1 MPANRG
7 GAPLGSTMGS
17 AEGGAAPKDGERGWE
32 STAAAG
38 AAAAEAKPADTPTAE
53 ATAAIQKMISVLDA
67 AKGARERL
75 RAAHARAAETCAS
88 QLGFDAVLV
97 EPREIVPD
105 AAASGACGC
114 RLACRLAC

>member
-1 MPANRG
+1 
-7 GAPLGSTMGS
+7 MGF
-17 AEGGAAPKDGERGWE
+17 AEGGAAPKDGEGDGE

-38 AAAAEAKPADTPTAE
+38 AAAEAKPADTPTAE
-53 ATAAIQKMISVLDA
+53 ATAAIQKMIPVLDA

>member
-1 MPANRG
+1 
-7 GAPLGSTMGS
+7 MGS
-17 AEGGAAPKDGERGWE
+17 AEDGAAPKDGERGWE

-114 RLACRLAC
+114 RLACRLSC

>member
-1 MPANRG
+1 
-7 GAPLGSTMGS
+7 MGS

-67 AKGARERL
+67 AEEGAREHL
-75 RAAHARAAETCAS
+75 RAAHARAAEACAR

>member
-1 MPANRG
+1 
-7 GAPLGSTMGS
+7 MGS
-17 AEGGAAPKDGERGWE
+17 AEGGAAPKDGEGDGE
-32 STAAAG
+32 STVAAG
-38 AAAAEAKPADTPTAE
+38 AAAEAKPPDTPTAE

-67 AKGARERL
+67 AEGARERL
-75 RAAHARAAETCAS
+75 RAAHVHAAETCAS
-88 QLGFDAVLV
+88 QLGLGFDVVLV

>member
-1 MPANRG
+1 MFLLWLRQLMSCLWG
-7 GAPLGSTMGS
+7 VVMTRLC
-17 AEGGAAPKDGERGWE
+17 W
-32 STAAAG
+32 
-38 AAAAEAKPADTPTAE
+38 
-53 ATAAIQKMISVLDA
+53 
-67 AKGARERL
+67 RERL